1 MVFSPEPC
9 HSAFVFSLACHS
21 LYKTPVAV
29 TAPFHG
35 NLNSLTCFPLSQ
47 CFIRSFCPKKG
58 PYFTVLDKQMN
69 ILLYIHGCT
78 IMYNKIR
85 FSDHTQS
92 TTLEKLTGRKGTLLL
107 IYRVVTD
114 PLLTKTVSRKIYSTK
129 YS

>member
-1 MVFSPEPC
+1 
-9 HSAFVFSLACHS
+9 
-21 LYKTPVAV
+21 
-29 TAPFHG
+29 
-35 NLNSLTCFPLSQ
+35 
-47 CFIRSFCPKKG
+47 
-58 PYFTVLDKQMN
+58 
-69 ILLYIHGCT
+69 
-78 IMYNKIR
+78 MYNKIR